1 MVDQYILETLLKKLK
16 KKLKKKAFINNL
28 PKQEGDIAKTHG
40 DMKLTIS
47 SFKYKPK
54 THIPKGVSLFIK
66 WYKKYY
72 KIVS

>member
-1 MVDQYILETLLKKLK
+1 MDTE

-28 PKQEGDIAKTHG
+28 PKQKGDIAKTHG

-54 THIPKGVSLFIK
+54 THIPKGISHFIK